1 MSTEHHCCSNNQ
13 EHHRDETIRP
23 TKEWFC
29 PMCPGVESDK
39 PGDCPKCGMA
49 LERNPSFRR
58 ATIYTCPMHPEVRQD
73 HPGSCPKCGMALEPV
88 EVAGEDDSELKDMT
102 RRFWVG
108 AVLALPV
115 FILAMAEHV
124 PGFSLVQH
132 NVSAWIQFLLSTPVV
147 IYSGW
152 PFLVRG
158 WKSIR
163 TWNLNMFTLIMLGVG
178 AAYAFSVVALLAPGA
193 LPHAMTHGGMV
204 PVYFEAAAVIIVL
217 IIVGQLLEL
226 RARAGTGAAIRALLD
241 LAPKTA
247 HLVEEGAERDVPLD
261 SVLAGQF
268 LRVKPGEKVPVDG
281 VVIEGRSSVDES
293 MITGE
298 AEAVTKEP
306 ESRVTGGT
314 INGSGA
320 FLMRA
325 EKVGSETMLA
335 RIVDMVAQAQ
345 RSRAPIQRLAD
356 TVSSWFVPAVV
367 LAAIGTFAVWMF
379 LGPEPALA
387 YAIVNAVAVLIIAC
401 PCALGLA
408 TPMSVMVA
416 VGRGAGM
423 GILIRDAEALETL
436 GKTDV
441 LVFDKTG
448 TLTEGKPGVVSI
460 KLLGDVSENDVLAGA
475 AAVELHSE
483 HPLAAAI
490 VAEAKNRSLDIAD
503 VADFE
508 SAAGGGVSGK
518 VGGLVV
524 RAGRQTF
531 ASPGSAE
538 IDTGGH
544 TAVWVGIDG
553 KPAGVIELADRIKST
568 TPEALAALRN
578 LKIRTVMLTG
588 DNQHVAEK
596 IGRELCIDEIIA
608 GVGPLEKK
616 EHVVRLRGSSHIVAM
631 AGDGVNDAP
640 ALAAADV
647 GIAMGTGTDIAMQSA
662 GVTLVRGDLRVLV
675 SAVLLSR
682 ATMRNIRQNLLFAF
696 LYNALGI
703 PIAAG
708 VLYPVFGILLSPIIA
723 SAAMAMSS
731 VSVVGNAL
739 RLKRV
744 KL

>member
-1 MSTEHHCCSNNQ
+1 
-13 EHHRDETIRP
+13 
-23 TKEWFC
+23 
-29 PMCPGVESDK
+29 MCPGIESDK

-73 HPGSCPKCGMALEPV
+73 HPGECPKCGMALEPA
-88 EVAGEDDSELKDMT
+88 EAGEEDDSELRDMT
-102 RRFWVG
+102 RRFWIG

-115 FILAMAEHV
+115 FILAMAEHIPGWNLV
-124 PGFSLVQH
+124 PR
-132 NVSAWIQFLLSTPVV
+132 NVSAWIQFLLGTPVV
-147 IYSGW
+147 FYSGW

-178 AAYAFSVVALLAPGA
+178 AAYAFSVVALLAPGV
-193 LPHAMTHGGMV
+193 LPHSMTHGGMV

-247 HLVEEGAERDVPLD
+247 HLVEDGSERDVALD
-261 SVLAGQF
+261 SVLAGQL

-298 AEAVTKEP
+298 AETVTKEP

-314 INGSGA
+314 INGSGG

-325 EKVGSETMLA
+325 EKVGAETMLA

-367 LAAIGTFAVWMF
+367 LAAVVTFVVWML
-379 LGPEPALA
+379 LGPAPALA

-460 KLLGDVSENDVLAGA
+460 KLLGSATENDILAAA

-490 VAEAKNRSLDIAD
+490 VAEAKSRSLDIAD

-508 SAAGGGVSGK
+508 SVAGGGVSGK

-524 RAGRQTF
+524 RAGKQSF
-531 ASPGSAE
+531 AAPGSLE
-538 IDTGGH
+538 VDTGGH
-544 TAVWVGIDG
+544 TAVWIGIDG
-553 KPAGVIELADRIKST
+553 KPAGVIAFADRIKST
-568 TPEALAALRN
+568 TSEALTALRN

-588 DNQHVAEK
+588 DNQRVAEK
-596 IGRELCIDEIIA
+596 IGRELGIDEIIA

-616 EHVVRLRGSSHIVAM
+616 EHVARLRGSSRIVAM
-631 AGDGVNDAP
+631 AGDGINDAP

-675 SAVLLSR
+675 SAILLSR

>member
-1 MSTEHHCCSNNQ
+1 
-13 EHHRDETIRP
+13 
-23 TKEWFC
+23 
-29 PMCPGVESDK
+29 
-39 PGDCPKCGMA
+39 
-49 LERNPSFRR
+49 
-58 ATIYTCPMHPEVRQD
+58 
-73 HPGSCPKCGMALEPV
+73 
-88 EVAGEDDSELKDMT
+88 MT
-102 RRFWVG
+102 RRFWIG

-115 FILAMAEHV
+115 FILAMAEHIPGWNLV
-124 PGFSLVQH
+124 PH
-132 NVSAWIQFLLSTPVV
+132 NVSAWIQFLLGTPVV
-147 IYSGW
+147 FYSGW

-178 AAYAFSVVALLAPGA
+178 AAYAFSVVALFVPSV
-193 LPHAMTHGGMV
+193 LPHSMTHGGMV

-247 HLVEEGAERDVPLD
+247 HLVEDGTERDVSLD
-261 SVLAGQF
+261 SVLAGQL

-298 AEAVTKEP
+298 AETVTKEP

-314 INGSGA
+314 INGSGG

-325 EKVGSETMLA
+325 EKVGAETMLA

-367 LAAIGTFAVWMF
+367 LAAVVTFVVWML
-379 LGPEPALA
+379 LGPAPALA

-460 KLLGDVSENDVLAGA
+460 KLLGSATENDILAAA

-490 VAEAKNRSLDIAD
+490 VAEAKSRSLDIAD

-508 SAAGGGVSGK
+508 SVAGGGVSGK

-524 RAGRQTF
+524 RAGKQSF
-531 ASPGSAE
+531 AAPGSPE
-538 IDTGGH
+538 VDTGGH
-544 TAVWVGIDG
+544 TAVWIGIDG
-553 KPAGVIELADRIKST
+553 KPAGVIAFADRIKST
-568 TPEALAALRN
+568 TSEALTALRN

-588 DNQHVAEK
+588 DNQRVAEK
-596 IGRELCIDEIIA
+596 IGRELGIDEIIA

-616 EHVVRLRGSSHIVAM
+616 EHAR
-631 AGDGVNDAP
+631 AP
-640 ALAAADV
+640 AGKVHASSPWL
-647 GIAMGTGTDIAMQSA
+647 
-662 GVTLVRGDLRVLV
+662 VTASMTPPR
-675 SAVLLSR
+675 SPPPTWASPWEPAPISPCKAPESR
-682 ATMRNIRQNLLFAF
+682 SCAETCACLFQ
-696 LYNALGI
+696 
-703 PIAAG
+703 P
-708 VLYPVFGILLSPIIA
+708 SC
-723 SAAMAMSS
+723 
-731 VSVVGNAL
+731 
-739 RLKRV
+739 
-744 KL
+744 